1 MTLPPRSAGYVALL
15 VALGSFGPLT
25 MSIYTPVMPSVGADL
40 GANPDSVK
48 LTLTTYMLGFAVGQ
62 LFYGPLSDRHGRR
75 PVLLGGLLFFTLTTL
90 ACSFA
95 PSIAGLIGL
104 RVLQGLGAASGSVIG
119 RALTR
124 DAYKFHEMP
133 LVMSWI
139 SLGQNI
145 APSLAPTLGGYL
157 GEWATWRATFWFV
170 GGFAALLTTIVLLAL
185 RETNKFRSESLH
197 LGKLLRGSGEMLS
210 DRHFL
215 GNVLTLGFAFAIN
228 FGMVAGVPFI
238 LQGSLGFSPREFG
251 LIVLLSV
258 AGFTAGTF
266 VNNRLVGRVSP
277 VTILRASGWF
287 HIAALAVMGVLSL
300 AGAVTWWAIIGPH
313 MVLSFGTGMIVANA
327 NAGAVGQFPK
337 LAGTASSL
345 AGLAQM
351 GMGSLGT
358 VTVAVLTLV
367 GSRYVAMPL
376 VIGLMPF
383 AVLTLLS
390 ARLLRPRP
398 QPPKL
403 SS

>member
-1 MTLPPRSAGYVALL
+1 MSLVPRSAGYVALL

-40 GANPDSVK
+40 GAGADSVK

-62 LFYGPLSDRHGRR
+62 LFYGPLSDRYGRR
-75 PVLLGGLLFFTLTTL
+75 PVLLGGLVFFTAATF
-90 ACSFA
+90 ACSVA
-95 PSIAGLIGL
+95 ASVGGLIGL
-104 RVLQGLGAASGSVIG
+104 RVLQGLGAASGSVLG

-124 DAYKFHEMP
+124 DAYTFHEMP

-145 APSLAPTLGGYL
+145 APSLAPTVGGFL
-157 GEWATWRATFWFV
+157 GEWASWRATFWFV
-170 GGFAALLTTIVLLAL
+170 GGFGAILTAVTLVGLG
-185 RETNKFRSESLH
+185 ETNKHRSERLH
-197 LGKLLRGSGEMLS
+197 LGNLLRGSGEMLR

-228 FGMVAGVPFI
+228 FGMLAGVPFI
-238 LQGSLGFSPREFG
+238 LQQHLGFSPREFG

-258 AGFTAGTF
+258 GGFTAGTF
-266 VNNRLVGRVSP
+266 VNNRLVGRVP
-277 VTILRASGWF
+277 PIAIMQASGWF
-287 HIAALAVMGVLSL
+287 HIAALSTMAALSL
-300 AGAVTWWAIIGPH
+300 SGIVTWWAIVVPH

-327 NAGAVGQFPK
+327 NAGAVGMFPK

-358 VTVAVLTLV
+358 ITVAILTWI
-367 GSRYVAMPL
+367 GSRHVAMPL

-383 AVLTLLS
+383 ALLTVLS
-390 ARLLRPRP
+390 ARLLRTRPRA
-398 QPPKL
+398 PKL
-403 SS
+403 DS

>member
-1 MTLPPRSAGYVALL
+1 VSLAPRSAGYVALL

-25 MSIYTPVMPSVGADL
+25 MSIYTPVMPSVGIDL

-62 LFYGPLSDRHGRR
+62 LFYGPLSDRYGRR
-75 PVLLGGLLFFTLTTL
+75 PVLLVGLVFFTLATF
-90 ACSFA
+90 ACAFA

-104 RVLQGLGAASGSVIG
+104 RVLQGMGGASGSVIG

-157 GEWATWRATFWFV
+157 GEWGTWRATFWFV
-170 GGFAALLTTIVLLAL
+170 GGFASLLTIVVLLLL

-197 LGKLLRGSGEMLS
+197 LGNLVRGSREMLG
-210 DRHFL
+210 DRYFL

-238 LQGSLGFSPREFG
+238 LQGALGFSPREFG

-277 VTILRASGWF
+277 IAILRASGWF
-287 HIAALAVMGVLSL
+287 HIAALTVMGILSL
-300 AGAVTWWAIIGPH
+300 CGVVTWWAIIGPH

-358 VTVAVLTLV
+358 VTVAILTLV

-403 SS
+403 QS